1 MIHANEKRK
10 SNAAI
15 IRDLLKVRRC
25 AMSISEMALALSADG
40 LTEKQVRAACF
51 EMAKRGAV
59 VKCGTGGR
67 QLFKLGTAAPKPTFN
82 VPIAPP
88 ESVPMVPAPR
98 SVETIEEWKRRT
110 GRDIQRLPMGAT
122 AFPLRRIAA

>member
-15 IRDLLKVRRC
+15 IRDLLKSQRC

-51 EMAKRGAV
+51 EMEKRGAV
-59 VKCGTGGR
+59 VKCGNGAR
-67 QLFKLGTAAPKPTFN
+67 QLFKLGFQKRTFN

-88 ESVPMVPAPR
+88 ISAPTAVAPKAAT
-98 SVETIEEWKRRT
+98 VETVEEWKRRT
-110 GRDIQRLPMGAT
+110 GRDIQRLPIGAT